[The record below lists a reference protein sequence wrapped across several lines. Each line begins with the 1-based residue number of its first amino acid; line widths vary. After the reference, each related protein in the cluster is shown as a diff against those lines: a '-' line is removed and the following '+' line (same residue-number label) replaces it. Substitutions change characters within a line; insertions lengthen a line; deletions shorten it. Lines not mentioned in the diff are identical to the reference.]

1 MNRAA
6 CWWRKATL
14 LAKVLAG
21 GSVLFEFVN
30 LNLVGET
37 WFYSDKQQRIW
48 FIHPNTLQTVQ
59 QLRGIPPMDG
69 SGILTFLSNLNFC
82 VFSKPQSWKGKQGA
96 LTLREYPLI
105 NQTTGFFLFHHS
117 QCYTYKTP
125 TSNIKYIK
133 YILTTQNIPN
143 TKGPYF
149 IGNGR

>member
-69 SGILTFLSNLNFC
+69 SGILTFLSNLNLC
-82 VFSKPQSWKGKQGA
+82 LLKTTELKRETRGVNSSWISIDQSNHWLLSISPFPVVYIQN
-96 LTLREYPLI
+96 P
-105 NQTTGFFLFHHS
+105 
-117 QCYTYKTP
+117 
-125 TSNIKYIK
+125 YIK
-133 YILTTQNIPN
+133 YQIYPDN
-143 TKGPYF
+143 TKYPQHKKAH
-149 IGNGR
+149 IL